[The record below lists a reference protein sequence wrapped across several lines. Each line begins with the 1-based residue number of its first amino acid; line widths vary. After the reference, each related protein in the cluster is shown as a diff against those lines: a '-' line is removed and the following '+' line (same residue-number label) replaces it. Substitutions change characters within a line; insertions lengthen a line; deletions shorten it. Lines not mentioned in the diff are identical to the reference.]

1 MNIIINDIS
10 FCQIKFFNKN
20 IYLAKVFHPNLE
32 KLPDFSINLKMSTF
46 QKKYKV
52 VLIGSS
58 SVGKTSIVI
67 RFSKNTFSGNQESTI
82 GAAFISRDIQTDK
95 GSISLHVWDT
105 AGQERYRSLV
115 PKYSQGAAA
124 IIIVYDVTDQ
134 ESFLSAQEWYEEAR
148 MNHPG
153 KVIWF
158 LVANKCDLKAEV
170 DAESAKEFAQ
180 NHEMYYIETSA
191 KTGQN
196 IQELFVQIANLVPK
210 IPTENGGLDLTAQP
224 KKEEK
229 KCC

>member
-1 MNIIINDIS
+1 MKGLSD
-10 FCQIKFFNKN
+10 FF
-20 IYLAKVFHPNLE
+20 KVFHQQAVKPIKKTKPR
-32 KLPDFSINLKMSTF
+32 KLMSSF

-67 RFSKNTFSGNQESTI
+67 RFSKNTFSANQESTI

-95 GSISLHVWDT
+95 GSVSLHVWDT

-124 IIIVYDVTDQ
+124 IIIVYDVTDV
-134 ESFLSAQEWYEEAR
+134 ESFNSAQMWFDEAR
-148 MNHPG
+148 QNHPG

-158 LVANKCDLKAEV
+158 LVANKCDLTPANV
-170 DAESAKEFAQ
+170 DPEEAKKFAAD
-180 NHEMYYIETSA
+180 NGLNYIETSA

-196 IQELFVQIANLVPK
+196 IQELFLQIASLVPK
-210 IPTENGGLDLTAQP
+210 IPVDDNGVDLKENAK